1 MRVCFEHWGFSACP
15 EEKKCISFFYL
26 WVFFVPISRWFWSK
40 QTYFYENVLSKFDS
54 IFSWRI
60 DTRWSSSKKNFFE
73 FQFFFGSKTKFQIS
87 LILSVMGDKKW
98 RIPLIKGSHMYR
110 PFHKT
115 LPRSIAFVNW
125 ISVRFYE
132 NGCRLTMKIACVW
145 KIK

>member
-1 MRVCFEHWGFSACP
+1 MSTGGLVHVL
-15 EEKKCISFFYL
+15 KKRNVYK
-26 WVFFVPISRWFWSK
+26 VFFVPISRWFWSK

-98 RIPLIKGSHMYR
+98 RIPLIEGSHMYR

-125 ISVRFYE
+125 ISVLWNWLLFNYD
-132 NGCRLTMKIACVW
+132 NCLFMKD
-145 KIK
+145 